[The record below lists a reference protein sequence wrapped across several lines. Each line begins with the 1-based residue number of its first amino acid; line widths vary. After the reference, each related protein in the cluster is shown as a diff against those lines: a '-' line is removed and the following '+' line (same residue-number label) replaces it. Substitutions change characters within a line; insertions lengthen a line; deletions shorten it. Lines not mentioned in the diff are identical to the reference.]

1 MSWPSSCQ
9 MGRVGQI
16 LVRGQ
21 IEPLE
26 QSRHETGASELPSA
40 ARIISPSV

>member
-1 MSWPSSCQ
+1 MRAPSSCHT
-9 MGRVGQI
+9 GSVGQI

-21 IEPLE
+21 RRPLE

-40 ARIISPSV
+40 ARMISPSV